1 LSNPEYDLYV
11 DYGQVALGDH
21 LSESRRKLRSLM
33 DFIPSLDRPIS
44 VKAVAD
50 HIGLPEAEVLEYL
63 EKWAAKG
70 LIELL

>member
-1 LSNPEYDLYV
+1 
-11 DYGQVALGDH
+11 
-21 LSESRRKLRSLM
+21 M